1 MKVPQKWV
9 TIGRRG
15 FSTENMEKLLAR
27 DIAGIRI
34 NTAHS
39 SFTWIYDMLEKLC
52 SLGYPMEKV
61 LLDIAN
67 SKTRIKS
74 INRIDLKVNPGDS
87 VLIKSGETT
96 NQDGFSVNNM
106 QFFDVA
112 TKNDIVYFGDG
123 EMECIVKK
131 SDPSGITLLVE
142 TKGTISTNMS
152 VGIKGKKS
160 SGFSIREEEMTDIK
174 RLLERYR
181 VSLILSFVNTAEDV
195 RWAKT
200 NFPGA
205 AEFIPKIETKQ
216 AVDHFHEILE
226 ESNTVLIGRGDLA
239 LAVGIEKIG
248 IIQNYLVD
256 EAHKHYCKV
265 AVGTGTL
272 DSLKN
277 AEIPLR
283 AEIIDI
289 TNSCLSGVDYIV
301 LTSETGASSTP
312 YKAIDYLDR
321 TLSFIR
327 GL

>member
-1 MKVPQKWV
+1 MKVPQKWI

-15 FSTENMEKLLAR
+15 FSTDNMERLLDR

-34 NTAHS
+34 NTGHS
-39 SFTWIYDMLEKLC
+39 SFAWIYDMLEKLC
-52 SLGYPMEKV
+52 ALGYPMKKV

-74 INRIDLKVNPGDS
+74 IDRIELKVNPGDS
-87 VLIKSGETT
+87 ILIKSGEKP
-96 NQDGFSVNNM
+96 NRDNFSVNNL

-123 EMECIVKK
+123 ELECIIQK

-142 TKGTISTNMS
+142 TEGTISTNMS
-152 VGIKGKKS
+152 VGIKGKE
-160 SGFSIREEEMTDIK
+160 FSRFTVREDEMTDIN
-174 RLLERYR
+174 RLLEKYP

-200 NFPGA
+200 NFPSA
-205 AEFIPKIETKQ
+205 AEIIPKIETKQ
-216 AVDHFHEILE
+216 AVNHFHEILE

-301 LTSETGASSTP
+301 LTSETGGSNTP